1 MFVGID
7 GTGPTDD
14 KEYEQAMSKSFVKQ
28 LYDELNTRQPPGW
41 YHRGPT
47 LLSMAA
53 LGFGSLKDGSWGLTL
68 SQVRDL
74 AEMAVKVIKEHA
86 DEPGPIVLAGYS
98 RGGAAAIQTARMLSK
113 LVPDLKIDALALFD
127 AVDRDLRAD
136 VTTIPGNVVMA
147 YHAMRDPEIGSRWYF
162 GNCGTSI
169 EQPGT
174 LFSLKFQ
181 ATHAAMGG
189 VPWTGDHPL
198 RPVPAPGFE
207 SGRGA
212 VWGVGGAAMPP
223 MVWVPTTTEAADIK
237 ASQDVHDWMWG
248 YLRNHVPLA

>member
-14 KEYEQAMSKSFVKQ
+14 REYEQSMSKSFVKQ
-28 LYDELNTRQPPGW
+28 LYDELNARQPPAW

-53 LGFGSLKDGSWGLTL
+53 FGFGGLTDGSWFTL

-74 AEMAVKVIKEHA
+74 ARMAVKFIQKNA
-86 DEPGPIVLAGYS
+86 DVPGPIVLSGYS
-98 RGGAAAIQTARMLSK
+98 RGGAAAIQAARILSK
-113 LVPDLKIDALALFD
+113 ETPELKIDALALFD

-136 VTTIPGNVVMA
+136 VATIPGNVVMA

-169 EQPGT
+169 EQPGKI
-174 LFSLKFQ
+174 FSLKFP

-189 VPWTGDHPL
+189 VPWTGDHPEV
-198 RPVPAPGFE
+198 PVPAPGFQ
-207 SGRGA
+207 SGGGA
-212 VWGVGGAAMPP
+212 VWGVGGGGMPP